1 MNDALPYLTLAFSAI
16 AAIAA
21 LFGLVRRGNGGK
33 ASPEDNAS
41 QTIRTEADRIR
52 SDASEHARGLRQE
65 VGDTIR
71 GFQDSLALRLD
82 AGIEGLKAPIVG
94 IGQKLD
100 ADIARMG
107 QEANTNRDAL
117 RLSIEAKLDT
127 SDARLANSALELRK
141 ELTTNFKLTSDVL
154 SNTIKDLGSH
164 QRERLEKVALELSQM
179 SQHQTAAQENLRLT
193 VEGRLDALRTE
204 NSVKLDEMRQTVD
217 EKLQSTLETR
227 LGESFRIVSEQLERV
242 YQGLGEMQVL
252 ATGVGDLKKVLTN
265 VKTRGTWAE
274 VQLGMLLEQFLSPD
288 QYVQNA
294 QIKADSMER
303 VEYAVRFAS
312 RDSDD
317 HVLLPIDSKF
327 PQEDYERL
335 IQASE
340 RADVDAV
347 ERASAALESYIKLS
361 AKTICDKYICPPQTT
376 DFAILYLPT
385 EGLFAEALR
394 RPGLHEHL
402 QREYRVTIAGPTT
415 LASMLNAFQ
424 MGFRSLAIQ
433 KRSSEVWK
441 ILGAVRAEFADHG
454 KVVEKLRNQLGAAT
468 NTIDALG
475 TRTRVM
481 NRKLRDVEML
491 SDGTAPQ
498 VLGLTVELPTEA
510 ESDE

>member
-1 MNDALPYLTLAFSAI
+1 
-16 AAIAA
+16 
-21 LFGLVRRGNGGK
+21 
-33 ASPEDNAS
+33 
-41 QTIRTEADRIR
+41 
-52 SDASEHARGLRQE
+52 
-65 VGDTIR
+65 
-71 GFQDSLALRLD
+71 
-82 AGIEGLKAPIVG
+82 
-94 IGQKLD
+94 
-100 ADIARMG
+100 
-107 QEANTNRDAL
+107 
-117 RLSIEAKLDT
+117 
-127 SDARLANSALELRK
+127 
-141 ELTTNFKLTSDVL
+141 
-154 SNTIKDLGSH
+154 
-164 QRERLEKVALELSQM
+164 
-179 SQHQTAAQENLRLT
+179 
-193 VEGRLDALRTE
+193 
-204 NSVKLDEMRQTVD
+204 
-217 EKLQSTLETR
+217 
-227 LGESFRIVSEQLERV
+227 
-242 YQGLGEMQVL
+242 MQVL

-481 NRKLRDVEML
+481 NRRAATAIAITIQTQKQNISHRGAPSPLIVDGDCCCRRLFSDPEPSAFRAADTDSSL
-491 SDGTAPQ
+491 SFVAFITPLSSPA
-498 VLGLTVELPTEA
+498 
-510 ESDE
+510 